1 MYKSVLSLLQ
11 LQSLSRL
18 VANLRRTE
26 VLDRTRIYIASSQS
40 PLVTVSG
47 ERLERS
53 AVKLNQSLL
62 DNRLHL
68 AMTFLHVHHHS
79 NRDTTGDPL
88 ISGSGRVTYGRHI
101 TCLTG
106 GDQARCRVTLRVAV
120 VRIVIRR
127 SGATTLVTEEVVL
140 CGELAYVLALG
151 LPLSQFLANH
161 LRQ

>member
-1 MYKSVLSLLQ
+1 MTSSLAYIFIMYKSVLSLLQ
-11 LQSLSRL
+11 LQCLSRL

-53 AVKLNQSLL
+53 AVKLTQSHL

-106 GDQARCRVTLRVAV
+106 GDQAR
-120 VRIVIRR
+120 
-127 SGATTLVTEEVVL
+127 
-140 CGELAYVLALG
+140 
-151 LPLSQFLANH
+151 
-161 LRQ
+161 